1 MPDPK
6 WKGSHIQTCPALRK
20 SILDG
25 IMCLP
30 ESCSKKQKLKKR
42 SPKPMQDSMKKKPL
56 VTHGSERRKDWMRI
70 TSRGEKACGFSAYS
84 HPVVKCWFM
93 GNYYMRT
100 TGWKRM
106 TESYWKTVPA
116 DRKEEEKEVK
126 DSLRLYDEPVC
137 KLQKLLRRNRRR
149 ALYLYEFAI
158 VCLFFC
164 FLFAETIAGSY
175 LFLTAG
181 LPLNAFPSR
190 CYILTSGR
198 TQHLWSFLSSLVPW
212 TFGAVQ
218 TKPFPYST

>member
-1 MPDPK
+1 MI
-6 WKGSHIQTCPALRK
+6 G
-20 SILDG
+20 G
-25 IMCLP
+25 
-30 ESCSKKQKLKKR
+30 
-42 SPKPMQDSMKKKPL
+42 
-56 VTHGSERRKDWMRI
+56 ER
-70 TSRGEKACGFSAYS
+70 
-84 HPVVKCWFM
+84 
-93 GNYYMRT
+93 
-100 TGWKRM
+100 
-106 TESYWKTVPA
+106 KTVPA

-198 TQHLWSFLSSLVPW
+198 TQHLWSFLSSLFLLAP
-212 TFGAVQ
+212 T
-218 TKPFPYST
+218 TKRQWMREREEREAFPCMWSLLGFLCPDLAITWWFHRLTACSLLSLTSCLPLTVNHLMDSTLERKRNHRNPSVS

>member
-1 MPDPK
+1 M
-6 WKGSHIQTCPALRK
+6 
-20 SILDG
+20 
-25 IMCLP
+25 
-30 ESCSKKQKLKKR
+30 
-42 SPKPMQDSMKKKPL
+42 
-56 VTHGSERRKDWMRI
+56 
-70 TSRGEKACGFSAYS
+70 
-84 HPVVKCWFM
+84 
-93 GNYYMRT
+93 
-100 TGWKRM
+100 
-106 TESYWKTVPA
+106 KTVPA

-198 TQHLWSFLSSLVPW
+198 TQHL
-212 TFGAVQ
+212 
-218 TKPFPYST
+218 